1 MNSGISLDK
10 NKYLSLEEGKYLVKL
25 ARKTVELRLENKG
38 FPSIDLS
45 MLTPHLKEN
54 RGVFTTIYKLVSGK
68 KELRGCIGYPLPIK
82 PLYKAV
88 METAIES
95 AFNDPRFPPIKREEM
110 ESVVFE
116 VSVLTPLEKI
126 EYKSPLELPKLVKVG
141 RDGLV
146 LKYGPYSG
154 LLLPQVP
161 VEYGWDAEE
170 YLIHLS
176 MKAGLPP
183 DGYLYKGV
191 EIYRFEAQIFSEK
204 SPKGEIIEE
213 KLSSCDV

>member
-1 MNSGISLDK
+1 MVMCYMKDVKLTLD
-10 NKYLSLEEGKYLVKL
+10 EGRFLVKL
-25 ARKTVELRLENKG
+25 ARTTVYNKLLGMGPPDVERSKLSRRL
-38 FPSIDLS
+38 
-45 MLTPHLKEN
+45 LKE
-54 RGVFTTIYKLVSGK
+54 RGVFTTIYKIKDSG
-68 KELRGCIGYPLPIK
+68 KELRGCIGYPMPIK

-95 AFNDPRFPPIKREEM
+95 AFHDPRFPPLTLNEYPDCI
-110 ESVVFE
+110 FE
-116 VSVLTPLEKI
+116 VSVLTPLEKV
-126 EYKSPLELPKLVKVG
+126 EYKSPLELPKKIVVG

-161 VEYGWDAEE
+161 VEYGWSPEE

-183 DGYLYKGV
+183 DGYLYNGV
-191 EIYRFEAQIFSEK
+191 EIYRFEAQVFIEK
-204 SPKGEIIEE
+204 EPDGEVVEE
-213 KLSSCDV
+213 KLAKC

>member
-1 MNSGISLDK
+1 MVMCYMKDVKLTLD
-10 NKYLSLEEGKYLVKL
+10 EGRFLVKL
-25 ARKTVELRLENKG
+25 ARTTVYNKLLGKGPPDVERSKLSRRL
-38 FPSIDLS
+38 
-45 MLTPHLKEN
+45 LTE
-54 RGVFTTIYKLVSGK
+54 RGVFTTIYKIKDSG
-68 KELRGCIGYPLPIK
+68 KELRGCIGYPMPIK

-95 AFNDPRFPPIKREEM
+95 AFHDPRFPPLTLNEYPDCI
-110 ESVVFE
+110 FE
-116 VSVLTPLEKI
+116 VSVLTPLEKV
-126 EYKSPLELPKLVKVG
+126 EYKSPLELPKKIVVG

-161 VEYGWDAEE
+161 VEYGWSPEE

-183 DGYLYKGV
+183 DGYLYNGV
-191 EIYRFEAQIFSEK
+191 EIYRFEAQVFIEK
-204 SPKGEIIEE
+204 EPDGEVVEE
-213 KLSSCDV
+213 KLAKC